1 MTVPPSVEKY
11 GSANEIEETV
21 TTTRDEFETTK
32 LPCLTDDTP
41 PIAGA
46 IKRRYEDFRVDE
58 IPAYEPCGEGDHV
71 YFKIEKRGLAT
82 MRAVNDIASQLGV
95 PARQIGLA
103 GLKDARA
110 VATQTLSIEHIDP
123 KRVERLDI
131 PRIKILS
138 VSRHR
143 NKLKIGHL
151 RGNAFDIRLREC
163 DPTRIDDIRAICE
176 RLASRGVPNYF
187 GRQRFGTRGDTWQ
200 VGKAVLANDAVT
212 VVDLMLGR
220 PGPFDTGAVL
230 EARKLYEAG
239 DFDKAAKTWPFG
251 FRDNIRVCRQLAR
264 ANGKHRRAY
273 HAIDVRMKKF
283 FLNAYQ
289 SYLFNLVL
297 ARRMPD
303 IDRLVTGDLAW
314 RHERGSVFKVEDVD
328 AEAPRA
334 AAFEISPTGPIFG
347 VKMTRAEGQPGKTE
361 QAILDAEKLRLEDFR
376 GLKRMKLH
384 GSRRPL
390 RYQAEDLNIDAGADE
405 FGPFVS
411 LSFKLP
417 AGCYATMILQEVCKD
432 ALEEGLD
439 TERPND

>member
-1 MTVPPSVEKY
+1 M
-11 GSANEIEETV
+11 
-21 TTTRDEFETTK
+21 TTTHNAFDTAR

-41 PIAGA
+41 PIAAA
-46 IKRRYEDFRVDE
+46 IKRRYEDFQVDE

-82 MRAVNDIASQLGV
+82 MRAVNDIASKLGV

-110 VATQTLSIEHIDP
+110 VATQMLSLEHVDP
-123 KRVERLDI
+123 QRVEGLVI

-151 RGNAFDIRLREC
+151 RGNAFNIKLREC
-163 DPTRIDDIRAICE
+163 DTARIDDMRGICE
-176 RLASRGVPNYF
+176 RLAQRGVPNYF
-187 GRQRFGTRGDTWQ
+187 GRQRFGTRGDTWEI
-200 VGKAVLANDAVT
+200 GKAVLANDAKT

-239 DFDKAAKTWPFG
+239 DFDAAAKMWPFG

-264 ANGKHRRAY
+264 AKGKHRRAY

-283 FLNAYQ
+283 FVNAYQ
-289 SYLFNLVL
+289 SRLFNQVL

-303 IDRLVTGDLAW
+303 IDRLFAGDLAW
-314 RHERGSVFKVEDVD
+314 RHERGSVFKVAEVDV
-328 AEAPRA
+328 ETPRA
-334 AAFEISPTGPIFG
+334 EAFEISPTGPIFG
-347 VKMTRAEGQPGKTE
+347 AKMTRAEGQPGEAE
-361 QAILDAEKLRLEDFR
+361 QSILDAEGLRLDEFR

-390 RYQAEDLNIDAGADE
+390 RFKAEDLTIDAGDDE
-405 FGPFVS
+405 HGPFVA

-417 AGCYATMILQEVCKD
+417 AGCYATMILHEICKD
-432 ALEEGLD
+432 ALEEGLE
-439 TERPND
+439 TESAE

>member
-1 MTVPPSVEKY
+1 
-11 GSANEIEETV
+11 V
-21 TTTRDEFETTK
+21 TTTHDEFDMAR

-41 PIAGA
+41 PIGAA

-58 IPAYEPCGEGDHV
+58 VPAYEPCGEGDHI

-82 MRAVNDIASQLGV
+82 MRAVNDIASRLGV

-110 VATQTLSIEHIDP
+110 IATQTLSIEHIDP
-123 KRVERLDI
+123 KRVEGLVI

-151 RGNAFDIRLREC
+151 RGNTFTIKLREC
-163 DPTRIDDIRAICE
+163 DPDRIEDIRGICD

-187 GRQRFGTRGDTWQ
+187 GQQRFGTRGDTWII
-200 VGKAVLANDAVT
+200 GKAVLANDADT

-239 DFDKAAKTWPFG
+239 DFDAAAKTWPFG

-264 ANGKHRRAY
+264 AGGKRRRAY
-273 HAIDVRMKKF
+273 HAIDLRMKKF
-283 FLNAYQ
+283 FVNAYQ
-289 SYLFNLVL
+289 SYLFNQVL

-303 IDRLVTGDLAW
+303 IDRLLVGDLAW
-314 RHERGSVFKVEDVD
+314 RHERGSVFKVEDV
-328 AEAPRA
+328 EVETPRA
-334 AAFEISPTGPIFG
+334 EAFEISPTGPIFG
-347 VKMTRAEGQPGKTE
+347 VKMTRAEGQPGETE
-361 QAILDAEKLRLEDFR
+361 QSILDAESLRLEDFR

-384 GSRRPL
+384 GSRRPM
-390 RYQAEDLNIDAGADE
+390 RFKPEDLAIDAGSDE
-405 FGPFVS
+405 HGPFVS
-411 LSFKLP
+411 LSFRLP
-417 AGCYATMILQEVCKD
+417 AGCYATMILHEVCKD
-432 ALEEGLD
+432 ALTEGLD
-439 TERPND
+439 TERPG